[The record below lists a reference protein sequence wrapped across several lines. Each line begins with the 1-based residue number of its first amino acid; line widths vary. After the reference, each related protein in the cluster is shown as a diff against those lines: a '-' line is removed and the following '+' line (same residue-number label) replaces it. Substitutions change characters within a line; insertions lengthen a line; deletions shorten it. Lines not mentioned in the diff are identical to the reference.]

1 MHVTIP
7 VYQHRQG
14 TRLGLTT
21 VGLGPYTRVQTGA
34 HPTKME
40 QALVQA
46 LREALKKAPVRD
58 VELFELTLGTRL
70 ERVRLE
76 LVLRGKRK
84 RRKVSGLYPIVVEPR
99 FAGAEATRP
108 MSIAYHPARQE
119 QWFPFVEDEPLDEQA
134 EAFFAKMWADLDD
147 EELGRLQTN
156 GKDGLR
162 PLAFE
167 LDPPS
172 LLDLLPKTSRGLW
185 DDLEVQAQKDKP
197 PGPEEEKRNKP
208 LKSLGVNLTVRAV
221 DNSLPLGMPRSPL
234 REQLH
239 MLLGGERKQPV
250 LLVGP
255 PGSGKTTLVHR
266 LIDDLLVADGY
277 PTHRNLDRVH
287 QVWALSGKR
296 MIAGMSYVGDWEQRC
311 VDLLA
316 EIGKRRIIVLLDDL
330 YAFGRLGR
338 HRDSERSF
346 ASFFRG
352 PLERGEIVMV
362 GECTDAQLQR
372 LEDDAPGF
380 ASLFT
385 RVVVTPSTQQET
397 LRMMIH
403 RARELELRQNI
414 KVAPATYRAVLDL
427 GQALFPGTAQ
437 PGQAL
442 DLLTALG
449 AEQRGTPSNQILLTP
464 LMLNQQL
471 SRRTGLPEVL
481 LRPDLNLDP
490 TVLANTLRGHVI
502 EQEEAVSAVRDLVVR
517 IKTGLTDPARPFGVY
532 LFTGPTGTGKTEM
545 AKALATV
552 LYGNAGRLV
561 RFDMGELSG
570 PDAPS
575 RLVGDRFRPEGL
587 LTRALIEQPF
597 CVVLLDEIEKAHPSV
612 LNLLLQVF
620 DDGRL
625 TDAAG
630 NVARFTQAVVLM
642 TSNLGAKARP
652 PAGFG
657 DETSAAV
664 LADVGRA
671 VREFFPPELFNRIDR
686 VVAFRPLSVTAAT
699 QIGARELTRLL
710 HRRGVVE
717 RNVIVSAEPD
727 VLARVVAEA
736 FDPRDGARS
745 VKRYLEDRIGT
756 RVTEA
761 LSESRRAPLSFARLF
776 VDEKGF
782 QMRIRALAEA
792 QPLSGSL
799 PLEPLLSLP
808 PRRLREH
815 LPAVGAELAELAS
828 GPAFLA
834 LGDAVSNQLDNRGG
848 DALYQLD
855 ILRGRIATAQ
865 ERLDELAKAPL
876 DEAEEL
882 EILRYG
888 YVRDVEDRRVRV
900 LDQRAM
906 TPLPTEPLGQWGM
919 LWLIAEAKLLR
930 RLLGTV
936 GDLSGHRAVIVAEVV
951 GAQREAS
958 RLLTWM
964 DSFYRGRSHL
974 QCESSF
980 ILRSDGII
988 ESRYLY
994 AHPTSRAFAITVD
1007 GPGAQMRFLPEEG
1020 CHVWQSTQWPAELVR
1035 VRVLPGSTDP
1045 AAALAEVRA
1054 APLSEDAA
1062 LPPVVRRIRYD
1073 APATGASRL
1082 LPLEIED
1089 YRLGW
1094 TETILARYGTPQL
1107 GRTWL
1112 LHDSRQTPAA
1122 EREPVPNSV
1131 AGQQSVP
1138 E

>member
-1 MHVTIP
+1 MHVTVP
-7 VYQHRQG
+7 VYQHRHG
-14 TRLGLTT
+14 TRLAITT
-21 VGLGPYTRVQTGA
+21 VGLGLYTRVQTGA

-46 LREALKKAPVRD
+46 LRDALKKAPIHD
-58 VELFELTLGTRL
+58 IELFELTLGTRL

-76 LVLRGKRK
+76 LVLRGKKK
-84 RRKVSGLYPIVVEPR
+84 RRKVSGLYPVVVEPR
-99 FAGAEATRP
+99 FAGSGSSDRRLT
-108 MSIAYHPARQE
+108 IAYHPARQDE
-119 QWFPFVEDEPLDEQA
+119 WFPFVEDEPLDEQA
-134 EAFFAKMWADLDD
+134 EAFFAKMWADLEDD
-147 EELGRLQTN
+147 DLERLQTS

-172 LLDLLPKTSRGLW
+172 LLDSLPKTKRGLW
-185 DDLEVQAQKDKP
+185 DDLEVKAQKENSSGSGS
-197 PGPEEEKRNKP
+197 PGTSEDKRNKP
-208 LKSLGVNLTVRAV
+208 LSSLGVNLTVRAV

-255 PGSGKTTLVHR
+255 PGSGKTTLMYR
-266 LIDDLLVADGY
+266 LIADLLVADGY

-287 QVWALSGKR
+287 QIWSLSGKR

-316 EIGKRRIIVLLDDL
+316 EIGKRRIIVFLDDL
-330 YAFGRLGR
+330 HAFGRLGR

-385 RVVVTPSTQQET
+385 RVVVTPSDQAET

-403 RARELELRQNI
+403 RARELELRQHI
-414 KVAPATYRAVLDL
+414 KFAPATYRAVLEL
-427 GQALFPGTAQ
+427 GRALFPGTAQ

-442 DLLTALG
+442 DLLSALG
-449 AEQRGTPSNQILLTP
+449 AEKRGTQTNQVVVGTDVVNTL
-464 LMLNQQL
+464 L
-471 SRRTGLPEVL
+471 SRKTGLPEML

-490 TVLANTLRGHVI
+490 SVLADRLRTFVI
-502 EQEEAVSAVRDLVVR
+502 EQEEGVAAVRDLVLR

-552 LYGNAGRLV
+552 LYGNASRLV

-575 RLVGDRFRPEGL
+575 RLVGDRYRPEGL

-625 TDAAG
+625 TDAGG

-642 TSNLGAKARP
+642 TSNLGAKVRP

-657 DETSAAV
+657 DETPAAV

-686 VVAFRPLSVTAAT
+686 VVPFRPLSATAAR

-717 RNVIVSAEPD
+717 RNVIVSAEPE
-727 VLARVVAEA
+727 VLDRVVAEA

-761 LSESRRAPLSFARLF
+761 LAESRRAPLSFARLF

-782 QMRIRALAEA
+782 QVRIRPLQEA
-792 QPLSGSL
+792 QPLPGSL
-799 PLEPLLSLP
+799 PLEALLPLP

-815 LPAVGAELAELAS
+815 LPAIAAELAELAS
-828 GPAFLA
+828 GPAFAA
-834 LGDAVSNQLDNRGG
+834 LSDAVSANAGNAEGRAG
-848 DALYQLD
+848 DALYQLEL
-855 ILRGRIATAQ
+855 LRGRLRTAE
-865 ERLDELAKAPL
+865 ERLEELAKAPL

-888 YVRDVEDRRVRV
+888 YVRDFEDRRVRV

-906 TPLPTEPLGQWGM
+906 TPLPSEPLGQWGM
-919 LWLIAEAKLLR
+919 LWLMAEAKLLR

-936 GDLSGHRAVIVAEVV
+936 NDPSGHRCVIIIEVV
-951 GAQREAS
+951 GAQREPS

-964 DSFYRGRSHL
+964 DSFYRSRSHVSVDGSWL
-974 QCESSF
+974 
-980 ILRSDGII
+980 LRADGKV
-988 ESRYLY
+988 ERRYL
-994 AHPTSRAFAITVD
+994 HSQPMSRAVALRID
-1007 GPGAQMRFLPEEG
+1007 APGARMMYAAEEG
-1020 CHVWQSTQWPAELVR
+1020 SHVWQSTQWPAELVR
-1035 VRVLPGSTDP
+1035 VRVLPGSVDP
-1045 AAALAEVRA
+1045 EAALAEVHA
-1054 APLSEDAA
+1054 APLAEDAA
-1062 LPPVVRRIRYD
+1062 LPPVVRRLRYD
-1073 APATGASRL
+1073 APASGAARL

-1089 YRLGW
+1089 FRLGW
-1094 TETILARYGTPQL
+1094 SESVLSRYGTPSL

-1112 LHDSRQTPAA
+1112 LHDSRQ
-1122 EREPVPNSV
+1122 EPG
-1131 AGQQSVP
+1131 A
-1138 E
+1138 